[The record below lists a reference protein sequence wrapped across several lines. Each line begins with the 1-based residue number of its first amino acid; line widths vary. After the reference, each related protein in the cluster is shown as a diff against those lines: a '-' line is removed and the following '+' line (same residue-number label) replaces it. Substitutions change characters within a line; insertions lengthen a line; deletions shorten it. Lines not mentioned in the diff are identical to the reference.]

1 MGKIWLERAGSLK
14 SLAFIAGVFIFFIA
28 SQQNAVAAPT
38 AEKAEKI
45 EFWDDSEEHS
55 RFSIKHGPWDAILKK
70 YVIVDHP
77 SGINRF
83 DYDAVTTADKESLD
97 NYLKYMQSMDPR
109 QSPKERQKAYWINL
123 FNATLV
129 HRVLNSS
136 SIDSIQDLGG
146 RFWKRKKI
154 KIAMQK
160 ISLNDIEH
168 GILRPIFKDPRV
180 HFSLVEG
187 AEGAA
192 NILPQAFT
200 MENVDELLEQNTRD
214 FIAHQRGVSQGND
227 GGLVLST
234 IFKWYEE
241 DFGGDLNGV
250 KQFVSPYVA
259 EELSQLLA
267 QATEVTYEY
276 DWSLNKPE

>member
-1 MGKIWLERAGSLK
+1 MCIMWLERVGSLK

-38 AEKAEKI
+38 AEKAQKI

-55 RFSIKHGPWDAILKK
+55 RFSIKHGPWNAMLNK
-70 YVIVDHP
+70 YVVVDHP

-83 DYDAVTTADKESLD
+83 DYDAVTKADKESLD
-97 NYLKYMQSMDPR
+97 NYLKYLQSMDPR

-123 FNATLV
+123 FNASLV
-129 HRVLNSS
+129 QRVLNSS

-146 RFWKRKKI
+146 RFWKKKKI
-154 KIAMQK
+154 KIAMRK

-187 AEGAA
+187 AAGAA

-214 FIAHQRGVSQGND
+214 FITHQRGVSQNS
-227 GGLVLST
+227 LCLLTCLRSYRNYWLRRPKRRT
-234 IFKWYEE
+234 NMI
-241 DFGGDLNGV
+241 GV
-250 KQFVSPYVA
+250 
-259 EELSQLLA
+259 
-267 QATEVTYEY
+267 
-276 DWSLNKPE
+276 